1 MSSAT
6 VASCCAAALGY
17 AWHMRRY
24 LVIANA
30 QAGSV
35 EREALDA
42 AVGVLS
48 TAGPT
53 EVRQAADPD
62 ALDAALT
69 ELDGRV
75 AVVAGGDGSLHL
87 AVNRLRRLGRL
98 DQVMLG
104 LLPLG
109 TGNDFARAAGLPLDP
124 LAAAGA
130 LATAQP
136 RRFDLLEDD
145 TGRVVVNAAHAGLGA
160 EAAAAAAGHKPR
172 LGPLAYP
179 LGALLAGFRAEGWA
193 LRVSVDGSPY
203 GADERLLMVGVANG
217 PTIGGGT
224 PLCPVARADDGRLDV
239 VVVVAAGPAARVG
252 FAAALRAGTH
262 LDRDDVHHR
271 QGTRVQVS
279 GEPVRHDVDGE
290 LDAEIATRSY
300 RILPAAW
307 SLLVPDVPGEL
318 RTGP

>member
-1 MSSAT
+1 M
-6 VASCCAAALGY
+6 
-17 AWHMRRY
+17 HRY

-30 QAGSV
+30 HAGGM

-48 TAGPT
+48 AAAGPT
-53 EVRQAADPD
+53 EVRMPADPA
-62 ALDAALT
+62 ALDATLT
-69 ELDGRV
+69 GLDGRV

-87 AVNRLRRLGRL
+87 VVNRLRRLDRL
-98 DQVMLG
+98 DQVTVG

-124 LAAAGA
+124 VAAAVA
-130 LATAQP
+130 LSTARP

-145 TGRVVVNAAHAGLGA
+145 AGRIVVNAAHAGLGA
-160 EAAAAAAGHKPR
+160 EAAAAAADHKPR

-179 LGALLAGFRAEGWA
+179 LGALLVGLREEGWA
-193 LRVSVDGSPY
+193 LRVSVDGTPS
-203 GADERLLMVGVANG
+203 ASAERLLMVGVANG

-239 VVVVAAGPAARVG
+239 VAVAAAGRAARVG

-262 LDRDDVHHR
+262 LERDDVHHLR
-271 QGTRVQVS
+271 GVRVQVS
-279 GEPVRHDVDGE
+279 GEPVRHNADGE
-290 LDAEIATRSY
+290 LDDEVADRGY
-300 RILPAAW
+300 RVLPGAW
-307 SLLVPDVPGEL
+307 SLLVPDTPA
-318 RTGP
+318 P

>member
-1 MSSAT
+1 
-6 VASCCAAALGY
+6 
-17 AWHMRRY
+17 MRRY
-24 LVIANA
+24 LVLANA

-42 AVGVLS
+42 VVGVLS
-48 TAGPT
+48 AAGPT
-53 EVRQAADPD
+53 EVRQPADPD

-75 AVVAGGDGSLHL
+75 PVVAGGDGSLHL
-87 AVNRLRRLGRL
+87 VVNRLRRLGQL
-98 DQVMLG
+98 GQVTVG

-130 LATAQP
+130 LTTAQP

-160 EAAAAAAGHKPR
+160 DAAAAAADHKPR

-179 LGALLAGFRAEGWA
+179 LGALLAGLRAGGWA
-193 LRVSVDGSPY
+193 LRVSVDGTPY
-203 GADERLLMVGVANG
+203 ATGERLLMVGVANG

-224 PLCPVARADDGRLDV
+224 PLCPVARADDGLLDV

-252 FAAALRAGTH
+252 FAAALRAGAH

-290 LDAEIATRSY
+290 LDAEVTDRGYLVLAG
-300 RILPAAW
+300 AW
-307 SLLVPDVPGEL
+307 SLLVPDAPAS
-318 RTGP
+318 